1 MKIFVYNYRE
11 FDEAEYFEKFSKEY
25 HVELGICKEAP
36 SLENAYLVKGYE
48 YVSIIT
54 TKIDRPLL
62 EKFREFGVKMISTRT
77 VGYDHIDLEAARQLG
92 IRVSNVSYSPE
103 CVADYTMMLIL
114 MSIRKMKR
122 IMQRAEINDFSLPG
136 IQGRELP
143 NFTIGVLGTG
153 RIGQAVIRDLH
164 GFGCKIYA
172 YDKYENEA
180 VKQFAEYADLSVIYE
195 KCDLITLHMPL
206 SEDNFHIIDASA
218 MKNMK
223 DGVVIINTAR
233 GSLIDTKAL
242 IEALESGK
250 VGAAGLDV
258 IEDELGMY
266 YYNRKSDILSKRDL
280 YVLRGFPNVIVT
292 PHIGEMSRLC
302 GKSIGDI
309 QDCLVQTA
317 FDYAKE
323 TKAVCVLKDA
333 CTVVSGASE
342 ERYLNISG
350 NAGMATAG
358 SGDVLSGVIAGVLCM
373 YLKAERKPSMA
384 MMAALGV
391 YVHGLAGD
399 LAAETVGQRGMTA
412 GDIIRFLPEILK

>member
-1 MKIFVYNYRE
+1 MKLFVYSYRE
-11 FDEAEYFEKFSKEY
+11 FDEAEFFQKFAEKY
-25 HVELGICKEAP
+25 QVELGICHDAP
-36 SLENAYLVKGYE
+36 TMENAYLAEGYP

-54 TKIDRPLL
+54 TKIDEELMNRFHAL
-62 EKFREFGVKMISTRT
+62 GVKMISTRT
-77 VGYDHIDLEAARQLG
+77 IGYDHIDLEAARKCG
-92 IRVSNVSYSPE
+92 ISVGNVTYSPE
-103 CVADYTMMLIL
+103 CVAEYTVMLML

-292 PHIGEMSRLC
+292 PHMAFYTDQAVSDMVKHSIESCILREA
-302 GKSIGDI
+302 GK
-309 QDCLVQTA
+309 
-317 FDYAKE
+317 
-323 TKAVCVLKDA
+323 KDPWE
-333 CTVVSGASE
+333 VV
-342 ERYLNISG
+342 
-350 NAGMATAG
+350 
-358 SGDVLSGVIAGVLCM
+358 
-373 YLKAERKPSMA
+373 
-384 MMAALGV
+384 
-391 YVHGLAGD
+391 
-399 LAAETVGQRGMTA
+399 
-412 GDIIRFLPEILK
+412 